1 MTRHKGNYVLWAR
14 HVPDLRLLYDYL
26 PFQQFLKPRG

>member
-14 HVPDLRLLYDYL
+14 HTFDLPLLYDYL
-26 PFQQFLKPRG
+26 PLQQFLKPRG